1 MSDLVDL
8 LTERGALS
16 ALDRHFSRTLGRLVA
31 SPPEVLL
38 GAAFASRAVQHGHVC
53 ADLGRLTA
61 APILDREERPMELE
75 LPPLREWIQALE
87 QSPLVG
93 DGTDP
98 KPLTLDRH
106 GRLYLHRYH
115 QYERRLAESLRARA
129 AELEPIDE
137 QALRRDL
144 ARLFTG
150 SLGVSDDARQ
160 RWAAIIAAQRR
171 FSVISGGPGTG
182 KTHTVVKILALLVGQ
197 ARALGRAD
205 GLRIAL
211 IAPTGKAAQRLGE
224 AVRFGMNGL
233 DPNLSSSIP
242 RDAST
247 IHRALGYQPRTP
259 TRFRHDAH
267 NPLPVDVVVVDEASM
282 VDLAL
287 MTKLV
292 EAVPVTARLILLGDK
307 DQLVS
312 VEAGA
317 ILGDIYAE
325 AEPGFSAEF
334 AKRVQEIA
342 GERLPAAKGAV
353 PRVQDCLVHL
363 TRSYRYPEGS
373 AIAEFARA
381 VNRGDAEA
389 ALAVIDGRPESMS
402 PAPRTRKKRAAL
414 NQLSFGFAHVEP
426 LFQKRPELEWV
437 ELRGT
442 DDFARRLGPVID
454 RGFSEY
460 VGERDPRRKLAL
472 LAGFRVLCAHRRGDL
487 GAQTLNRWVEERL
500 SDRAGLNVDREFYD
514 GRPLL
519 ITRNDYQLELYNGDI
534 GVVAPDSDGLL
545 KAWFVG
551 EDTRVRSFLPARL
564 PPHETVF
571 CMTVHKSQG
580 SEFDRVLL
588 VLPERPSPIVTR
600 ELLYTGVTRARS
612 AVHLVASR
620 SVLKGAISQRVE
632 RASGLREALWAN
644 ER

>member
-1 MSDLVDL
+1 
-8 LTERGALS
+8 
-16 ALDRHFSRTLGRLVA
+16 
-31 SPPEVLL
+31 
-38 GAAFASRAVQHGHVC
+38 VQHGHVC
-53 ADLGRLTA
+53 ADLNRLAGT
-61 APILDREERPMELE
+61 PLLDREERPIEDVL
-75 LPPLREWIQALE
+75 LPNLDSWLNALR

-93 DGTDP
+93 SGDEP
-98 KPLTLDRH
+98 RPLTLDPH

-115 QYERRLAESLRARA
+115 LYERRLADSLRARA
-129 AELEPIDE
+129 AELEPIDRE
-137 QALRRDL
+137 ALRRDL
-144 ARLFTG
+144 ARLF
-150 SLGVSDDARQ
+150 SMPAPPRDHDRQ

-197 ARALGRAD
+197 ARALGRPD
-205 GLRIAL
+205 GTSRIAL

-224 AVRFGMNGL
+224 AVRLGMNEL
-233 DPNLSSSIP
+233 DPGLVASIP

-247 IHRALGYQPRTP
+247 IHRALGYQPWTP
-259 TRFRHDAH
+259 TRFRHHAH

-292 EAVPVTARLILLGDK
+292 EAVPISARLILLGDK

-317 ILGDIYAE
+317 ILGDVYAE
-325 AEPGFSAEF
+325 AEPGFSPDF
-334 AKRVQEIA
+334 ARRVQEIT
-342 GERLPAAKGAV
+342 GEKLPAVANPAA
-353 PRVQDCLVHL
+353 PAIQDCLVHL

-381 VNRGDAEA
+381 VNRGDADA
-389 ALAVIDGRPESMS
+389 ALGVIDTTPE
-402 PAPRTRKKRAAL
+402 PAGAPARSRKKRPAL
-414 NQLSFGFAHVEP
+414 NQLSFGFAHHEP
-426 LFQKRPELEWV
+426 LLQRRPELEWV
-437 ELRGT
+437 ELRGK
-442 DDFARRLGPVID
+442 DDFGRRLGPVID
-454 RGFSEY
+454 RGFSAY
-460 VGERDPRRKLAL
+460 VSERDPRRKLAL

-500 SDRAGLNVDREFYD
+500 ADRAGLNVDREFYD

-551 EDTRVRSFLPARL
+551 DDDRVRSFLPARL

-600 ELLYTGVTRARS
+600 ELLYTGVTRART

-620 SVLKGAISQRVE
+620 SILRLAINQRVE
-632 RASGLREALWAN
+632 RASGLREALWGA
-644 ER
+644 

>member
-1 MSDLVDL
+1 MNEIDPS
-8 LTERGALS
+8 
-16 ALDRHFSRTLGRLVA
+16 LVA
-31 SPPEVLL
+31 
-38 GAAFASRAVQHGHVC
+38 
-53 ADLGRLTA
+53 
-61 APILDREERPMELE
+61 
-75 LPPLREWIQALE
+75 
-87 QSPLVG
+87 
-93 DGTDP
+93 
-98 KPLTLDRH
+98 
-106 GRLYLHRYH
+106 
-115 QYERRLAESLRARA
+115 
-129 AELEPIDE
+129 
-137 QALRRDL
+137 
-144 ARLFTG
+144 
-150 SLGVSDDARQ
+150 
-160 RWAAIIAAQRR
+160 
-171 FSVISGGPGTG
+171 
-182 KTHTVVKILALLVGQ
+182 
-197 ARALGRAD
+197 
-205 GLRIAL
+205 
-211 IAPTGKAAQRLGE
+211 
-224 AVRFGMNGL
+224 
-233 DPNLSSSIP
+233 SIP

-259 TRFRHDAH
+259 TRFRHNAH

-292 EAVPVTARLILLGDK
+292 EAVPPSARLILLGDK

-325 AEPGFSAEF
+325 AEPGFSEEF
-334 AKRVQEIA
+334 VRRVHEVT
-342 GERLPAAKGAV
+342 GERLPTAKSSGA
-353 PRVQDCLVHL
+353 PDVQDCLVHL

-381 VNRGDAEA
+381 VNRGDADA
-389 ALAVIDGRPESMS
+389 ALSVIDGNPEPLA
-402 PAPRTRKKRAAL
+402 PAPRSRKKRVAL
-414 NQLSFGFAHVEP
+414 NQLSFGFAHHEP
-426 LFQKRPELEWV
+426 LFQRRPELEWV

-454 RGFSEY
+454 RGFSAY
-460 VGERDPRRKLAL
+460 VSERDPRRKLARL
-472 LAGFRVLCAHRRGDL
+472 SGFRVLCAHRRGDL

-500 SDRAGLNVDREFYD
+500 ADRAGLNIDREFYD

-519 ITRNDYQLELYNGDI
+519 ITRNDYQLDLYNGDV

-551 EDTRVRSFLPARL
+551 DDTRVRSFLPARL

-600 ELLYTGVTRARS
+600 ELLYTGVTRART

-620 SVLKGAISQRVE
+620 SVLKVAINQRVE
-632 RASGLREALWAN
+632 RASGLREALWG
-644 ER
+644 E